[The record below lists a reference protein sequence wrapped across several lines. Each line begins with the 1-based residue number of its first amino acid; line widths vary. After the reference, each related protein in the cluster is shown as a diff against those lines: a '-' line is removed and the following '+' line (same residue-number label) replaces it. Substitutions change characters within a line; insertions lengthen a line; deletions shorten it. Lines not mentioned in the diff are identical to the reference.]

1 MLSKVRKLLAQ
12 AEDPACTPA
21 EAAAFTAKATEL
33 IARYGVDR
41 ALLAARDPATDPV
54 GDRVVEVVAPYAR
67 DKAGLL
73 AAVADPLRCR
83 CVRRRQGAGFA
94 MHLFGF
100 ASDLE
105 RVELLFT
112 SLLVQAAHG
121 LAGAVCRPRSIRP
134 PSAASWLAGFAHV
147 IGDAAA
153 GGRGGRGRRVRGV
166 LGGAGAGRPVRP
178 GGAPAGRG
186 LPPAAHR
193 RPAAAGRRRVRPG
206 AAAGRRADLG
216 GSPVATERRASH
228 ADRRP
233 PPRTDLSSSAIPRS
247 SAPGS
252 PRCRSPRVPSGPDR
266 YRRIRYCGPR

>member
-21 EAAAFTAKATEL
+21 ESAAFMAKATEL

-41 ALLAARDPATDPV
+41 ALLAAREPATDPV
-54 GDRVVEVVAPYAR
+54 GDRVVEVVAPFAR

-83 CVRRRQGAGFA
+83 CVRRRQAAGFA

-121 LAGAVCRPRSIRP
+121 LVGAAVPAGEHP
-134 PSAASWLAGFAHV
+134 AAFRRTWLAGFAHV
-147 IGDAAA
+147 VADRLRAAEA
-153 GGRGGRGRRVRGV
+153 GAV
-166 LGGAGAGRPVRP
+166 AGAGMPSMALVLADRSDRVQRRLAEVYPRLRT
-178 GGAPAGRG
+178 APA
-186 LPPAAHR
+186 R
-193 RPAAAGRRRVRPG
+193 RLAGSGFGSG
-206 AAAGRRADLG
+206 AEAGRRADLG
-216 GSPVATERRASH
+216 GTGVTGAA
-228 ADRRP
+228 
-233 PPRTDLSSSAIPRS
+233 AIR
-247 SAPGS
+247 GI
-252 PRCRSPRVPSGPDR
+252 G
-266 YRRIRYCGPR
+266 G

>member
-1 MLSKVRKLLAQ
+1 MLEKVRKLLAM

-54 GDRVVEVVAPYAR
+54 GDRVVELLAPYAL

-73 AAVADPLRCR
+73 AAVASALRCR
-83 CVRRRQGAGFA
+83 CVRRRSDSGFA

-121 LAGAVCRPRSIRP
+121 LAGTPVP
-134 PSAASWLAGFAHV
+134 PGDQPAAFRRSWLAGFAYTV
-147 IGDAAA
+147 AERLRAAESVAAA
-153 GGRGGRGRRVRGV
+153 SPDTPERGTSVALVLADRSSRVERRMAEVYPRLRTASARRLAG
-166 LGGAGAGRPVRP
+166 GGADQGAE
-178 GGAPAGRG
+178 
-186 LPPAAHR
+186 
-193 RPAAAGRRRVRPG
+193 
-206 AAAGRRADLG
+206 AGRRADLG
-216 GSPVATERRASH
+216 GTGVGAGG
-228 ADRRP
+228 
-233 PPRTDLSSSAIPRS
+233 SSEL
-247 SAPGS
+247 PGG
-252 PRCRSPRVPSGPDR
+252 RG
-266 YRRIRYCGPR
+266 

>member
-1 MLSKVRKLLAQ
+1 MSEAMLSKVRKLLAQ

-21 EAAAFTAKATEL
+21 ESAAFMAKATEL

-41 ALLAARDPATDPV
+41 ALLAAREPATDPV

-83 CVRRRQGAGFA
+83 CVRRRQGTGFA

-121 LAGAVCRPRSIRP
+121 LAGAAVPAGEHP
-134 PSAASWLAGFAHV
+134 AAFRRTWLAGFAHV
-147 IGDAAA
+147 VAERLRAAEADAVA
-153 GGRGGRGRRVRGV
+153 GS
-166 LGGAGAGRPVRP
+166 
-178 GGAPAGRG
+178 GAPSMALVLADRSGRVQRRLAEAYPRLRTAPARRLAGTG
-186 LPPAAHR
+186 F
-193 RPAAAGRRRVRPG
+193 GSG

-216 GSPVATERRASH
+216 GPGVAGAGTTRGIGR
-228 ADRRP
+228 
-233 PPRTDLSSSAIPRS
+233 
-247 SAPGS
+247 
-252 PRCRSPRVPSGPDR
+252 
-266 YRRIRYCGPR
+266 

>member
-1 MLSKVRKLLAQ
+1 MSEAMLSKVRKLLAQ

-21 EAAAFTAKATEL
+21 EAATFMAKATEL

-41 ALLAARDPATDPV
+41 ALLAARDPAVDPV
-54 GDRVVEVVAPYAR
+54 GDRTVEVVAPYAR

-83 CVRRRQGAGFA
+83 CVRRRHGNGFA

-121 LAGAVCRPRSIRP
+121 LAGAAVPVGEHP
-134 PSAASWLAGFAHV
+134 AAFRRTWLAGFAQV
-147 IGDAAA
+147 IAERLRAAEAGAAA
-153 GGRGGRGRRVRGV
+153 EAGVPSVALVLADRSDRVQRRLAETYPR
-166 LGGAGAGRPVRP
+166 LRT
-178 GGAPAGRG
+178 AP
-186 LPPAAHR
+186 
-193 RPAAAGRRRVRPG
+193 RRRLAGGGFGSG

-216 GSPVATERRASH
+216 DTGLTGSGASRGI
-228 ADRRP
+228 A
-233 PPRTDLSSSAIPRS
+233 
-247 SAPGS
+247 G
-252 PRCRSPRVPSGPDR
+252 
-266 YRRIRYCGPR
+266 

>member
-1 MLSKVRKLLAQ
+1 MSEAMLSKVRKLLAQ

-21 EAAAFTAKATEL
+21 EAAAFMAKATEL

-41 ALLAARDPATDPV
+41 ALLAAREPATDPV

-83 CVRRRQGAGFA
+83 CVRRRQGSGFA

-121 LAGAVCRPRSIRP
+121 LAGAAVPAGEHP
-134 PSAASWLAGFAHV
+134 AAFRRTWLAGFAQV
-147 IGDAAA
+147 VAERLCAAEADAVAES
-153 GGRGGRGRRVRGV
+153 
-166 LGGAGAGRPVRP
+166 
-178 GGAPAGRG
+178 GAPSAALVLADRSDRVQRRLAEVYPRLRTAPARRLAGTG
-186 LPPAAHR
+186 F
-193 RPAAAGRRRVRPG
+193 GSG
-206 AAAGRRADLG
+206 AAAGRRVDLG
-216 GSPVATERRASH
+216 GTGVAGRGTATRGIAR
-228 ADRRP
+228 
-233 PPRTDLSSSAIPRS
+233 
-247 SAPGS
+247 
-252 PRCRSPRVPSGPDR
+252 
-266 YRRIRYCGPR
+266 